1 MKKAIVGL
9 AAVGALLAARP
20 VAKRLVRQ
28 MHQRCDQMMAQFA
41 RGGEPATGT

>member
-20 VAKRLVRQ
+20 FAKRLVRRL
-28 MHQRCDQMMAQFA
+28 HQRCEQMMAQFA
-41 RGGEPATGT
+41 RRGGPAIGT